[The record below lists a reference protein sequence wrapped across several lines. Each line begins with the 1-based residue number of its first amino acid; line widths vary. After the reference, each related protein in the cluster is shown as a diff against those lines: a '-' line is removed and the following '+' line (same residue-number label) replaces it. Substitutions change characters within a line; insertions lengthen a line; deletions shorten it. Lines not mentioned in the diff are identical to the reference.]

1 MIVKPKVRNYIC
13 TTAHPVGCKEAVK
26 RQIDVV
32 RSAES
37 QTSSGPKR
45 ALIIG
50 GSTGYGLAT
59 RIALAF
65 GSGTAT
71 VSLAFERE
79 ASGNRTASAGHYNN
93 TAFMEY
99 AADAGLDAWNLN
111 GDAFSREM
119 KDEVVALL
127 RDEVGPIDLLVYSLA
142 APRRTDENGDV
153 WRSVIKPV
161 GQAYEGKTLD
171 LSDNSAT
178 ICHSPVS
185 E

>member
-13 TTAHPVGCKEAVK
+13 TTAHPIGCKEAVK

-65 GSGTAT
+65 G
-71 VSLAFERE
+71 
-79 ASGNRTASAGHYNN
+79 
-93 TAFMEY
+93 
-99 AADAGLDAWNLN
+99 
-111 GDAFSREM
+111 
-119 KDEVVALL
+119 
-127 RDEVGPIDLLVYSLA
+127 
-142 APRRTDENGDV
+142 PRR
-153 WRSVIKPV
+153 
-161 GQAYEGKTLD
+161 
-171 LSDNSAT
+171 
-178 ICHSPVS
+178 
-185 E
+185 